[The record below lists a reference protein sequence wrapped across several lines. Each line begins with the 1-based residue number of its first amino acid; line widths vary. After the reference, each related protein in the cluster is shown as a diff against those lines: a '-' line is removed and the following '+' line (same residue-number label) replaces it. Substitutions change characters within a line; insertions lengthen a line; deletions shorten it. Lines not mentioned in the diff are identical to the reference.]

1 MQPPA
6 PRSPGARPGP
16 PAVPAQQTYA
26 TQPSAAPPPTD
37 TVSPTSVRREELGR
51 TSLQAIGTRYPGLA
65 ASSSLL
71 IRSGA
76 LMFWTCL
83 VLGVLLYVSAIV
95 RTVVLGQ
102 GVLLGL
108 LEGLVL
114 GGLVVL
120 MGRMLQLLM
129 AVVGE
134 LVLVVVDVEDSI
146 RRIASAQ
153 DE

>member
-1 MQPPA
+1 
-6 PRSPGARPGP
+6 
-16 PAVPAQQTYA
+16 
-26 TQPSAAPPPTD
+26 
-37 TVSPTSVRREELGR
+37 
-51 TSLQAIGTRYPGLA
+51 
-65 ASSSLL
+65 
-71 IRSGA
+71 
-76 LMFWTCL
+76 MFWTCL